1 MSEIRIKV
9 NGLMETLP
17 PASIAGL
24 LSRRGIDAQARGLA
38 VAVNHAVVPR
48 ARWAETS
55 LAEGDE
61 IEIIK
66 AISGG

>member
-1 MSEIRIKV
+1 MSDIRIKV
-9 NGLMETLP
+9 NGMMETLP

-24 LSRRGIDAQARGLA
+24 LSQRGIDAQARGLA

-55 LAEGDE
+55 LATGDE

>member
-1 MSEIRIKV
+1 MSDIRIKV
-9 NGLMETLP
+9 NGMMETLP

-55 LAEGDE
+55 LAAGDE